1 MSQFFLKNSKKSTI
15 LILFLSL
22 LLSPPS
28 FSYVTL
34 PFTTIA
40 HTLHAY
46 DSNVLENILQN
57 FMNSTLFTRIS
68 LGNPPK
74 FVNFILSFNNFA
86 TFFFEN
92 CISVHVNVD
101 FAFKKENEV
110 IAVEDS
116 KIKEKKYNYK
126 YTESDTFKQEIDY
139 FYGYS
144 NGDMNF
150 NVTVGSEV
158 LFLDKNSGDIREING
173 LKMMFSG
180 GDKGGKSECGVI
192 GLLLRPKT
200 FLDKPYNFIQQLKAL
215 DYIDTYT
222 WYIIFDKKDNNKE
235 YLMVGTL
242 PHERDSENY
251 NVKNLYYSGAINNEE
266 NTYYWTMELD
276 EIYYTV
282 NKEENGKY
290 IESNVTMERYKQ
302 ISFDYSLNWV
312 VAPYEYYSSIKSS
325 FFDSLISQEL
335 CKIEYGSL
343 EFFYTFSCLKTPETL
358 EKIARFPTLNFL
370 SKKLHKNF
378 SLNYTELFFLE
389 HQKIYFKVL
398 FINGEFNPSF
408 RLGKVFLRKYQFV
421 FDYER
426 KSVGFYNMEYNNN
439 INDNNNNN
447 NNNIKNNEIKY
458 NICEILIVLSIIGAA
473 ALGGYFL
480 GRKKQYENRRKK
492 ANEMEDEFD
501 YYKERTD
508 KKSEKFLWE
517 KA

>member
-192 GLLLRPKT
+192 GLL
-200 FLDKPYNFIQQLKAL
+200 
-215 DYIDTYT
+215 
-222 WYIIFDKKDNNKE
+222 
-235 YLMVGTL
+235 
-242 PHERDSENY
+242 
-251 NVKNLYYSGAINNEE
+251 
-266 NTYYWTMELD
+266 
-276 EIYYTV
+276 
-282 NKEENGKY
+282 
-290 IESNVTMERYKQ
+290 
-302 ISFDYSLNWV
+302 LNWV